1 MPGENVYERL
11 GVRRIINASSW
22 RTNVGGSLMPPPVR
36 RAMDEAAQWFVDLA
50 ELNAR
55 AGETIARL
63 TGAEAG
69 LVTAG
74 SAAGM
79 LLEAAACMTRDDPAK
94 VDRLPDTTGMKN
106 EIVIHRFQRVTY
118 DRCFRAA
125 GAKLVEIGDS
135 GGAFEWE
142 LEAAINERTAAVAY
156 IFAMPQSG
164 SIPLTTGRRDRA
176 LARCARHSRRRCHA
190 APSREPDSLRRHGR
204 RHGQLQRWQGRAGTA
219 VDRHPL
225 RTSGPHS
232 RPRP

>member
-50 ELNAR
+50 ELNTR

-79 LLEAAACMTRDDPAK
+79 LLEAAACMTGNDPCE
-94 VDRLPDTTGMKN
+94 DRPSAQY
-106 EIVIHRFQRVTY
+106 HRH
-118 DRCFRAA
+118 
-125 GAKLVEIGDS
+125 E
-135 GGAFEWE
+135 
-142 LEAAINERTAAVAY
+142 ERN
-156 IFAMPQSG
+156 
-164 SIPLTTGRRDRA
+164 
-176 LARCARHSRRRCHA
+176 RHS
-190 APSREPDSLRRHGR
+190 PIPTGD
-204 RHGQLQRWQGRAGTA
+204 
-219 VDRHPL
+219 V
-225 RTSGPHS
+225 
-232 RPRP
+232 RPVL

>member
-36 RAMDEAAQWFVDLA
+36 RAMDEAGQWFVDLA

-79 LLEAAACMTRDDPAK
+79 LLEAAACMDAGRPGQ
-94 VDRLPDTTGMKN
+94 DRPSARYHGH
-106 EIVIHRFQRVTY
+106 E
-118 DRCFRAA
+118 
-125 GAKLVEIGDS
+125 E
-135 GGAFEWE
+135 
-142 LEAAINERTAAVAY
+142 
-156 IFAMPQSG
+156 
-164 SIPLTTGRRDRA
+164 RDR
-176 LARCARHSRRRCHA
+176 HSPIPASDVR
-190 APSREPDSLRRHGR
+190 
-204 RHGQLQRWQGRAGTA
+204 
-219 VDRHPL
+219 PL
-225 RTSGPHS
+225 L
-232 RPRP
+232 